1 MKITALLAL
10 VLTLG
15 WARLSEA
22 HLGRTAFAVPVAG
35 ITIDGQL
42 GDWPQNMEQYTIAEV
57 SGAYQPTPPTGPQDY
72 SGHFQVGYDAKGTTL
87 YLAVVVEDD
96 ELVTHPEA
104 PAFANQDL
112 CEVYIDGDHSGKD
125 RIVNQGGMS
134 RYMTSTTS
142 GGASSVTNS
151 TAAAAQ
157 QYMMVAGPGVAF
169 DKVDTNPALVGDEQH
184 KSGVKAVF
192 RREGTTTTYEWAIP
206 LYASF
211 PGQPLEVRPG
221 KTIGFDVAITDAD
234 GDEPGNWVSWSPGMG
249 KVYSADLY
257 GNLVLLKG
265 YRELGTL
272 SGTLT
277 GGPLPAAG
285 VALEV
290 LQAGELV
297 AALRPDA
304 QGQYRLRLL
313 PGEYT
318 LRVKS
323 GQGYAPTNAAVAVRP
338 DKEVEVPLALAPI
351 ALPGILKEMLAAYQ
365 GVQTYSDTTVVED
378 RTVAPG
384 MDNRS
389 TTAMFFALSRPNK
402 VRMDRP
408 VMAGGVTVVSNGDS
422 IVQHLAQL
430 KEYTKKKAP
439 AVLAP
444 GDLQSFIGPGS
455 PLLLLK
461 LLLSQ
466 DPGQALV
473 AGLAEASEVGR
484 EELDGVP
491 VVVVELQ
498 QTLGEMGSFLGRAD
512 QLAAV
517 RLWIGAQDHL
527 LHQVAYEVDMGT
539 AIPQLP
545 EAIQSPMAG
554 MKRGFVERHRAI
566 QVNRA
571 LPAETFTFTPPV
583 ETRPVEGFGLMMA
596 PPRVKELVGQPAPAF
611 ALKNLEGQE
620 TKLSD
625 FAGQVRIVDFWA
637 TWCGPCKVELPT
649 FISLQS
655 LYGEKG
661 FSVIGLSTDEQAQT
675 VRAFAEENQINFPL
689 LMADEQVRRD
699 YGNITALPT
708 TFLIDKQGVVR
719 YTHLGTPPDMLVFQK
734 EVEELL
740 GE

>member
-15 WARLSEA
+15 SAKLSEA
-22 HLGRTAFAVPVAG
+22 HPGRTAFAVPVAG
-35 ITIDGQL
+35 IAIDGQL
-42 GDWPQNMEQYTIAEV
+42 GDWPQGMERYAIAEV
-57 SGAYQPTPPTGPQDY
+57 SGAYNPAPPTGPQDY
-72 SGHFQVGYDAKGTTL
+72 GGYFQVGYAAKTNTL
-87 YLAVVVEDD
+87 YLAVVVTDD
-96 ELVTHPEA
+96 ELVIHPEE

-134 RYMTSTTS
+134 QYMTSTTS
-142 GGASSVTNS
+142 GGAASVAKS

-169 DKVDTNPALVGDEQH
+169 DQVDTNPALVGDEQH
-184 KSGVKAVF
+184 RSGVKAAF

-211 PGQPLEVRPG
+211 PDQPLEARPG
-221 KTIGFDVAITDAD
+221 KTIGFDVAVTDAD
-234 GDEPGNWVSWSPGMG
+234 GDESGNWVSWSPGMG
-249 KVYSADLY
+249 KVFNADLY
-257 GNLVLLKG
+257 GNLVLIKG
-265 YRELGTL
+265 DEALGTL
-272 SGTLT
+272 AGTLT
-277 GGPLPAAG
+277 GALPAAG

-290 LQAGELV
+290 LLGGELV
-297 AALRPDA
+297 AVLRPDA
-304 QGQYRLRLL
+304 RGQYRLRLQ

-318 LRVKS
+318 LRIKS
-323 GQGYAPTNAAVAVRP
+323 GQGYAPARATVAVRP
-338 DKEVEVPLALAPI
+338 GKEVEMPLALAPI
-351 ALPGILKEMLAAYQ
+351 ALPGILQGMIAAYQ
-365 GVQTYSDTTVVED
+365 AVQTYSDTTVVED

-384 MDNRS
+384 VDNRS
-389 TTAMFFALSRPNK
+389 TAAMFFALSRPNK

-408 VMAGGVTVVSNGDS
+408 AMAGGTTVVSDGDS
-422 IVQHLAQL
+422 IVQHLAQF
-430 KEYTKKKAP
+430 KEYIKKKAP
-439 AVLAP
+439 AVIAP
-444 GDLQSFIGPGS
+444 GDLQSFVGPGS
-455 PLLLLK
+455 PSLLLK

-466 DPGQALV
+466 DPGQTLV
-473 AGLAEASEVGR
+473 AGLEEATEVGR

-491 VVVVELQ
+491 MVVVELRQ
-498 QTLGEMGSFLGRAD
+498 ILGEMGSFLGRAD
-512 QLAAV
+512 QLASV

-539 AIPQLP
+539 LIPNLP
-545 EAIQSPMAG
+545 EAIQNPMVG

-566 QVNRA
+566 QVNPV
-571 LPAETFTFTPPV
+571 LPAETFIFTPPA
-583 ETRPVEGFGLMMA
+583 EARPVERFGLMMA
-596 PPRVKELVGQPAPAF
+596 PPRSKELVGQPAPAF

-620 TKLSD
+620 TRLAD
-625 FAGQVRIVDFWA
+625 FAGQVLIVDFWA
-637 TWCGPCKVELPT
+637 TWCGPCKLEWPS
-649 FISLQS
+649 FIALQS
-655 LYGEKG
+655 QYEGKG

-675 VRAFAEENQINFPL
+675 VRTFAEKNQINYPL
-689 LMADEQVRRD
+689 LMADEKVRVE

-734 EVEELL
+734 QVEELL